1 MILLQIEQ
9 SNSQFIIYI
18 KEKTK
23 YKISISNLSEISQL
37 LPRQT
42 VMLSN
47 FIKSF
52 DIFSQPIQFNSSKQT
67 FRKRTFVGAFL
78 SLCIIGVSIT
88 YFLYLT
94 YLYLG
99 NQVEPKFRS
108 QSFITDE
115 DIDIPLSNDYFA
127 FQFKEY
133 RGAGNLDTLQAKTN
147 QTYIV
152 FMAFYQYTNSSGFF
166 QINLDIQPCQNPKLT
181 GYNCLDYSKIPDQK
195 ITTGNMNNIF
205 SQVTILA
212 YKCQDID
219 VYKSQIPNNCASPQD
234 IDSYIANLNNL
245 LSIKLY
251 TSQFNTTSQQM
262 QINYKHQYAYMSIKS
277 VQIVEFKAQKQISTI
292 NQGPLVQQQSH
303 YSSPITFTVNTQ
315 ALDLQTVQQ
324 SGFKMFLQIL
334 FDVDENVQY
343 IDIQYPTYPEIL
355 AQINSAIAIMMGL
368 GVLARYLAQNLVKQE
383 LFILILKTFYQ
394 QTFFK
399 MLQLNNIDQFSDI
412 FQLDYLLN
420 NQKFKDEEEQYPVQV
435 PQLLTKSCFN
445 KLSLFTQ
452 EVNTVEDSKKD
463 EILEQ
468 PRNEMKYQLQEFER
482 KQNSISDRSD
492 FQKSE
497 SIELASIQ
505 HNFQQQQKIKNVF
518 NKNKDTFRLSVSNSP
533 NSANME
539 TKLNQDLNFQTLQDQ
554 QNKLI
559 NKFQSIDQGLEK
571 RNEAK
576 LNTNT
581 SKQLE
586 KILFKIKQY
595 SSPISYTVNGQA
607 IDLQT
612 AKQQGFS
619 MFMQI
624 LFEVDEAV
632 EYIDIQYPTYPEIL
646 AQINS
651 ALAILMGLGVLA
663 RYMAQN
669 LIKQELFILILK
681 AFYQQT
687 FFKILQLNKI
697 ENFEEI
703 FQLDYQITDRKI
715 ITDEGQD
722 PVCVPQLHTKSCF
735 QKLRLQSQDLRNS
748 TNDEKDEVL
757 ESLRISQQP
766 YLLESNSNQNSLSNK
781 FDFSKNQ
788 SDRLKSVR
796 STFKQQE
803 EGKKLN
809 LQTNTKRSSESIKF
823 SQNISPPISAKSE
836 TKSIKGF
843 ILQNLDENQN
853 KLFKQNQSTEN
864 IYKKRHITQL
874 SENVSKE
881 LQNILFKTKLFQK
894 SQYLESI
901 GINMTASDC
910 IFRQVNKSLDF
921 LSFYSEVLL
930 LKKAIMMILSEDQFA
945 ALQMVGASDD
955 YIKVDNNEGLYTLND
970 NSNKLINHFEQQ
982 LCVQNSSQMQIKQMK
997 KFLERYQENQNLTD
1011 IDRRIF
1017 SSIV

>member
-1 MILLQIEQ
+1 
-9 SNSQFIIYI
+9 
-18 KEKTK
+18 
-23 YKISISNLSEISQL
+23 
-37 LPRQT
+37 
-42 VMLSN
+42 
-47 FIKSF
+47 
-52 DIFSQPIQFNSSKQT
+52 
-67 FRKRTFVGAFL
+67 
-78 SLCIIGVSIT
+78 
-88 YFLYLT
+88 
-94 YLYLG
+94 
-99 NQVEPKFRS
+99 
-108 QSFITDE
+108 
-115 DIDIPLSNDYFA
+115 
-127 FQFKEY
+127 
-133 RGAGNLDTLQAKTN
+133 
-147 QTYIV
+147 
-152 FMAFYQYTNSSGFF
+152 
-166 QINLDIQPCQNPKLT
+166 
-181 GYNCLDYSKIPDQK
+181 
-195 ITTGNMNNIF
+195 
-205 SQVTILA
+205 
-212 YKCQDID
+212 
-219 VYKSQIPNNCASPQD
+219 
-234 IDSYIANLNNL
+234 
-245 LSIKLY
+245 
-251 TSQFNTTSQQM
+251 
-262 QINYKHQYAYMSIKS
+262 
-277 VQIVEFKAQKQISTI
+277 
-292 NQGPLVQQQSH
+292 
-303 YSSPITFTVNTQ
+303 
-315 ALDLQTVQQ
+315 
-324 SGFKMFLQIL
+324 
-334 FDVDENVQY
+334 
-343 IDIQYPTYPEIL
+343 
-355 AQINSAIAIMMGL
+355 
-368 GVLARYLAQNLVKQE
+368 
-383 LFILILKTFYQ
+383 
-394 QTFFK
+394 

-586 KILFKIKQY
+586 KILFKIK
-595 SSPISYTVNGQA
+595 
-607 IDLQT
+607 
-612 AKQQGFS
+612 
-619 MFMQI
+619 
-624 LFEVDEAV
+624 LFNSTNYMESVGLNQK
-632 EYIDIQYPTYPEIL
+632 INSCIF
-646 AQINS
+646 AQINQS
-651 ALAILMGLGVLA
+651 LDFLSFYNEVLLLKKAIMMILSEDQFAALQMVGASDEYFRSSGIDQQLTSDN
-663 RYMAQN
+663 RYQKTSNHFQQQLCIQN
-669 LIKQELFILILK
+669 SSFLQLQYMKQFLEKCQDNESLTTLDKRIFSSL
-681 AFYQQT
+681 
-687 FFKILQLNKI
+687 LNKI